1 MEIRYDKF
9 SEKNVKNIATYNAWI
24 DKQNEKID
32 FEYLTFQPKI
42 NILSITPTNA
52 NDNIHISQTSVSDY
66 RKIKTPISFAKAPD
80 RIKNLLKTLP
90 QNISFELKCYTAG
103 SHSPRVF
110 QKNVNNSANQTL
122 NANAIIAESWT
133 AVLFQDGT
141 LYLDGALYNKS
152 ILNKGNPLALPL
164 PKLPAG
170 YTYNEFVISGT
181 SLYASWEETSFFKT
195 GRSGF
200 IQINLDSLLY

>member
-1 MEIRYDKF
+1 MLHRRKSLSSCF
-9 SEKNVKNIATYNAWI
+9 S
-24 DKQNEKID
+24 
-32 FEYLTFQPKI
+32 
-42 NILSITPTNA
+42 
-52 NDNIHISQTSVSDY
+52 
-66 RKIKTPISFAKAPD
+66 
-80 RIKNLLKTLP
+80 
-90 QNISFELKCYTAG
+90 
-103 SHSPRVF
+103 
-110 QKNVNNSANQTL
+110 KNVNNSAVNQTL

-152 ILNKGNPLALPL
+152 ILNKGNPLALRL